1 MAQTTLTHLG
11 FIADGNRRW
20 AKNHGLPTLEGH
32 RRGLDKVKL
41 IAEQFK
47 DTEVK
52 YLSFFLFSTE
62 NWNRSQEEV
71 DYLMKL
77 AGQMVDKLASELADE
92 NLRCILVGRPEHVD
106 PALWEKIQNAVA
118 RTQNNTGMTVCV
130 CFNYGGHWEIVD
142 AAKQASAAQE
152 QDWSPESFRKYL
164 YHPEVPDC
172 DLIVR
177 TSGER
182 RFSGFQLWRAAYSE
196 FMFIDKLFPDVEVE
210 DCQKIIDYFYQR
222 ERRFGK

>member
-1 MAQTTLTHLG
+1 MAKDTLTHLG

-20 AKNHGLPTLEGH
+20 AKQHGLPTLEGH
-32 RRGLDKVKL
+32 RRGIDKVQL

-62 NWNRSQEEV
+62 NWNRSPEEV

-77 AGQMVDKLASELADE
+77 ASEMIDKLAKKFAEQ
-92 NLRCILVGRPEHVD
+92 NMRCLLMGRPERVD
-106 PALWEKIQNAVA
+106 PQLWEKIKAAEA
-118 RTQNNTGMTVCV
+118 RTADNTGLTVCI

-142 AAKQASAAQE
+142 AAKAACTAGE
-152 QDWSPESFRKYL
+152 QDWTPENFRKYL
-164 YHPEVPDC
+164 YYPEVPDC

-177 TSGER
+177 TSGEQ

-196 FMFIDKLFPDVEVE
+196 FIFLDKYFPDVEAA
-210 DCQKIIDYFYQR
+210 DCQLILDHFHQR